1 MPPPVD
7 SRRLYRDATGRTMSG
22 MTDALPST
30 PAAAAAQLDDQTVHV
45 WQLGYRRAAGRRSL
59 LRLLA
64 AYLDV
69 DADELSLVQDAHG
82 RPRLDPPHGAALDF
96 NWSHSGDH
104 ALVAIARGI
113 APGID
118 VERRRAR
125 PRALALA
132 RRFFDA
138 AEAAAL
144 AALPEAA
151 RDEAFL
157 SLWTAKEALLKAHG
171 RGIGYGLQRLRLA
184 APPQPLRLLRFDGED
199 IDAWQLQPL
208 DLAPELIAALAWRG
222 APREVRVAPPLA
234 DIE

>member
-1 MPPPVD
+1 MTEALPPV
-7 SRRLYRDATGRTMSG
+7 
-22 MTDALPST
+22 
-30 PAAAAAQLDDQTVHV
+30 PAAAAAQLDDHTVHV
-45 WQLGYRRAAGRRSL
+45 WHLGYRRAPGRRPL

-69 DADELSLVQDAHG
+69 DASELNLVQDAHG
-82 RPRLDPPHGAALDF
+82 RPRLDSPHDAALDF

-104 ALVAIARGI
+104 AVVAIARGI

-132 RRFFDA
+132 GRFFDS

-144 AALPEAA
+144 AVLPEGA

-157 SLWTAKEALLKAHG
+157 TLWTAKEALLKAHG
-171 RGIGYGLQRLRLA
+171 RGIGYGLQRLRVA
-184 APPQPLRLLRFDGED
+184 APPQPLQLLRFDGED
-199 IDAWQLQPL
+199 VGAWQLQAL

-222 APREVRVAPPLA
+222 APREVRAAPLLA
-234 DIE
+234 DSQ